1 MLDFSFAE
9 LLLIVIV
16 AVIFIKPG
24 DLPVI
29 IRAISKA
36 MSSIRSLSNEVK
48 QAFDDVARE
57 TGLHDAKQTLD
68 AELRMIQGDDGKM
81 YESYD
86 IKNILD
92 KPAAKNDKQGS

>member
-9 LLLIVIV
+9 LLLVVVV
-16 AVIFIKPG
+16 AVVFIQPK
-24 DLPVI
+24 DMPVI
-29 IRAISKA
+29 IRAITKA
-36 MSSIRSLSNEVK
+36 MQSIRNLSNEVR

-57 TGLHDAKQTLD
+57 SGLHEAKKTLD

-86 IKNILD
+86 IKNIID
-92 KPAAKNDKQGS
+92 KPAVKHDEQGK

>member
-9 LLLIVIV
+9 LLLVVIV
-16 AVIFIKPG
+16 AVVFIQPK
-24 DLPVI
+24 DMPVI
-29 IRAISKA
+29 IRAIAKA
-36 MSSIRSLSNEVK
+36 MHSIRNLSHEVK

-57 TGLHDAKQTLD
+57 TGLHDTRKTLD

-86 IKNILD
+86 IKNIID
-92 KPAAKNDKQGS
+92 KPAVKHDEPGS